1 MVYPILELGISSK
14 LRPNRQ
20 DIATLKTFENIDL
33 MIVAG
38 NKVLFVDGDQSVA
51 IHQALGNKT
60 RLLILSLLSHRAM
73 NVSALAEATGLAPST
88 VAFNIKQLEG
98 CGLVNVQFLPGTRGQ
113 QKLVSKR
120 YDEVLFK
127 LPGVAIE
134 SNSRVIEVSMPIGNF
149 KRVKVK
155 PTCGLASDTKYI
167 GMIDDARSFYEPE
180 HVFAQ
185 ILWFRQGFVE
195 YDFPNNLP
203 VGAQASDVEL
213 SMEICSE
220 APEYDLDW
228 PSDITL
234 SINDIEIGTWTSPS
248 DFGGERGKLTPPWW
262 PIEQTQHGVLK
273 RWRIS
278 ADGSYVD
285 GGLVSDVKLAD
296 LGIEGRTHV
305 GVRIEVKETARHV
318 GGINLFGRR
327 FGNYAQD
334 LVMRTGFVF
343 KDGERPYH
351 LK

>member
-1 MVYPILELGISSK
+1 
-14 LRPNRQ
+14 
-20 DIATLKTFENIDL
+20 

-38 NKVLFVDGDQSVA
+38 NKVLFVDGEQSVP
-51 IHQALGNKT
+51 ILQALGNET

-73 NVSALAEATGLAPST
+73 NVSALAEAIGLAPST
-88 VAFNIKQLEG
+88 VAFNIKQLESA
-98 CGLVNVQFLPGTRGQ
+98 GLVNVQYQPGTRGQ

-120 YDEVLFK
+120 YDEVHFK

-134 SNSRVIEVSMPIGNF
+134 SDSNVTEVSMPIGNF
-149 KRVKVK
+149 KRVGIK
-155 PTCGLASDTKYI
+155 PTCGLASDSKYI

-195 YDFPNNLP
+195 YDFPNNVP
-203 VGAQASDVEL
+203 TGAQAQDVEL

-234 SINDIEIGTWTSPS
+234 TVNEVEIGTWTCPA
-248 DFGGERGKLTPPWW
+248 DYGGTRGRLTPPWW
-262 PIEQTQHGVLK
+262 PLEQTQFGVLK
-273 RWRIS
+273 RWRIAVEGS
-278 ADGSYVD
+278 FIDGEPISGVRI
-285 GGLVSDVKLAD
+285 AD
-296 LGIEGRTHV
+296 LGLEGRTHV
-305 GVRIEVKETARHV
+305 GVRLEVKDSARHV

-334 LVMRTGFVF
+334 LVMRTRYDFRE
-343 KDGERPYH
+343 GERPYR

>member
-1 MVYPILELGISSK
+1 
-14 LRPNRQ
+14 
-20 DIATLKTFENIDL
+20 

-51 IHQALGNKT
+51 ILQALGNET

-88 VAFNIKQLEG
+88 VAFNIKQLES
-98 CGLVNVQFLPGTRGQ
+98 CGLVNAQFQPGTRGQ

-120 YDEVLFK
+120 YDEVHFK

-134 SNSRVIEVSMPIGNF
+134 SNSNVIEVSMPIGNF
-149 KRVKVK
+149 KRINVK
-155 PTCGLASDTKYI
+155 PTCGIASDTKYI

-203 VGAQASDVEL
+203 VGAQAVDLEL

-234 SINDIEIGTWTSPS
+234 MINDVEIGTWTSPA
-248 DFGGERGKLTPPWW
+248 DFGGQRGKLTPEWW
-262 PIEQTQHGVLK
+262 PIEQTQYGVLK
-273 RWRIS
+273 RWRVNTTGSYI
-278 ADGSYVD
+278 DGSP
-285 GGLVSDVKLAD
+285 VSAVKLTD
-296 LGIEGRTHV
+296 LGLDGRTHV
-305 GVRIEVKETARHV
+305 SVRLEVKENARHI

-327 FGNYAQD
+327 FGNCAQD
-334 LVMRTGFVF
+334 LVLKTSFEFRE
-343 KDGERPYH
+343 GERHYR

>member
-1 MVYPILELGISSK
+1 
-14 LRPNRQ
+14 
-20 DIATLKTFENIDL
+20 

-38 NKVLFVDGDQSVA
+38 NKTLFVDGEQSVGVL
-51 IHQALGNKT
+51 QALGNET

-73 NVSALAEATGLAPST
+73 NMSAIAEATGLAAST
-88 VAFNIKQLEG
+88 VAFNMKQLEAS
-98 CGLVNVQFLPGTRGQ
+98 GLVNVQYLPGTRGK

-120 YDEVLFK
+120 YDEVHFK

-134 SNSRVIEVSMPIGNF
+134 SNSNVIEVSMPIGNF
-149 KRVKVK
+149 KRVNVR
-155 PTCGLASDTKYI
+155 PTCGLASDNKYI

-203 VGAQASDVEL
+203 VGAQALDLEL

-234 SINDIEIGTWTSPS
+234 AINNVEIGTWTSPA

-262 PIEQTQHGVLK
+262 PNEQTQYGVLK
-273 RWRIS
+273 RWRITPE
-278 ADGSYVD
+278 GSFID
-285 GGLVSDVKLAD
+285 GGPLSGVRLAE
-296 LGIEGRTHV
+296 LGLDRTHV
-305 GVRIEVKETARHV
+305 GVRLEVKDTARHV
-318 GGINLFGRR
+318 GGLNLFGRR

-334 LVMRTGFVF
+334 IVMRMRYGFRE
-343 KDGERPYH
+343 GERPYG

>member
-1 MVYPILELGISSK
+1 
-14 LRPNRQ
+14 
-20 DIATLKTFENIDL
+20 

-38 NKVLFVDGDQSVA
+38 NKILSVDGEQSVP
-51 IHQALGNKT
+51 ILQALGNET

-88 VAFNIKQLEG
+88 VAFNIKQLES

-120 YDEVLFK
+120 YDEVHFK

-134 SNSRVIEVSMPIGNF
+134 SDSNVTEVSMPIGNF
-149 KRVKVK
+149 KRISVK
-155 PTCGLASDTKYI
+155 PTCGLASDSKYI

-195 YDFPNNLP
+195 YDFPNNVPL
-203 VGAQASDVEL
+203 GAQPLDVEL

-234 SINDIEIGTWTSPS
+234 SINEVEIGTWTSPG
-248 DFGGERGKLTPPWW
+248 DFGGTRGKLTPPWW
-262 PIEQTQHGVLK
+262 PVEQTQYGVLK

-278 ADGSYVD
+278 AEGSFIDGEPLSGVR
-285 GGLVSDVKLAD
+285 LSDLE
-296 LGIEGRTHV
+296 LEGRTHV
-305 GVRIEVKETARHV
+305 GVRLEVKQTARHV
-318 GGINLFGRR
+318 GGLNLFGRR

-334 LVMRTGFVF
+334 LAMRTRYEFRE
-343 KDGERPYH
+343 GERPYR

>member
-1 MVYPILELGISSK
+1 
-14 LRPNRQ
+14 
-20 DIATLKTFENIDL
+20 

-38 NKVLFVDGDQSVA
+38 NKTLYVDGEQGVR
-51 IHQALGNKT
+51 ILQALGNET
-60 RLLILSLLSHRAM
+60 RLLILSLLSHRTM

-88 VAFNIKQLEG
+88 LAFNLKQLEET
-98 CGLVNVQFLPGTRGQ
+98 GLVNVQYQPGTRGQ

-120 YDEVLFK
+120 YDEVHFK

-134 SNSRVIEVSMPIGNF
+134 SDSNLIEVSMPIGNF
-149 KRVKVK
+149 KRVGVK
-155 PTCGLASDTKYI
+155 PTCGLATDSKYI

-185 ILWFRQGFVE
+185 ILWFRQGFIE

-203 VGAQASDVEL
+203 VGAQALDLEL

-234 SINDIEIGTWTSPS
+234 SINEVEIGTWTSPA

-262 PIEQTQHGVLK
+262 PLEQTQFGVLK
-273 RWRIS
+273 RWRVTPEGCFI
-278 ADGSYVD
+278 D
-285 GGLVSDVKLAD
+285 GGPISEVCLAD
-296 LGIEGRTHV
+296 LGLEGRTHAS
-305 GVRIEVKETARHV
+305 VRLEVKDTARHV

-334 LVMRTGFVF
+334 LLMRIRYEFRE
-343 KDGERPYH
+343 GERPYR

>member
-1 MVYPILELGISSK
+1 
-14 LRPNRQ
+14 
-20 DIATLKTFENIDL
+20 

-38 NKVLFVDGDQSVA
+38 NKTLYVDGEQGVR
-51 IHQALGNKT
+51 ILQALGSET
-60 RLLILSLLSHRAM
+60 RLLILSLLSHRTM
-73 NVSALAEATGLAPST
+73 NATALAEATGLAPST
-88 VAFNIKQLEG
+88 LAFNLKQLEET
-98 CGLVNVQFLPGTRGQ
+98 GLVNVQYQPGTRGQ

-120 YDEVLFK
+120 YDEVHFK

-134 SNSRVIEVSMPIGNF
+134 SDSNLFEVSMPIGNF
-149 KRVKVK
+149 KRVGVK
-155 PTCGLASDTKYI
+155 PTCGLATDSKYI

-185 ILWFRQGFVE
+185 ILWFRQGFIE

-203 VGAQASDVEL
+203 VGAQALDLEL

-234 SINDIEIGTWTSPS
+234 SINEVEIGTWTSPA

-262 PIEQTQHGVLK
+262 PLEQTQFGVLK
-273 RWRIS
+273 RWRVTPE
-278 ADGSYVD
+278 GSFID
-285 GGLVSDVKLAD
+285 GGPISEVCLAD
-296 LGIEGRTHV
+296 LGLEGRTHAS
-305 GVRIEVKETARHV
+305 VRLEVKDTARHV

-334 LVMRTGFVF
+334 LLMRIRYEFRE
-343 KDGERPYH
+343 GERPYR

>member
-1 MVYPILELGISSK
+1 
-14 LRPNRQ
+14 
-20 DIATLKTFENIDL
+20 

-38 NKVLFVDGDQSVA
+38 NKILFVDGDQSVA
-51 IHQALGNKT
+51 ILQALGNDT

-88 VAFNIKQLEG
+88 VAFNIKQLQS
-98 CGLVNVQFLPGTRGQ
+98 CGLVNVQFQPGTRGQ

-120 YDEVLFK
+120 YDEVHFK

-134 SNSRVIEVSMPIGNF
+134 SNSNVIEVSMPIGNF
-149 KRVKVK
+149 KRFKVS

-167 GMIDDARSFYEPE
+167 GMIDDPRSFYEPE

-185 ILWFRQGFVE
+185 ILWFKQGFVE

-203 VGAQASDVEL
+203 VGSQATDLEL

-234 SINDIEIGTWTSPS
+234 FINDVDIGTWTSPA
-248 DFGGERGKLTPPWW
+248 DFGGQRGKLTPEWW
-262 PIEQTQHGVLK
+262 PIEQTQYGILK
-273 RWRIS
+273 RWRINAEGS
-278 ADGSYVD
+278 FIDGNPISD
-285 GGLVSDVKLAD
+285 MTLMNLGL
-296 LGIEGRTHV
+296 EGRTHV
-305 GVRIEVKETARHV
+305 SVRLEVKENARHV

-327 FGNYAQD
+327 FGNCAQD
-334 LVMRTGFVF
+334 LVLRSSYEFRE
-343 KDGERPYH
+343 GERHYR

>member
-1 MVYPILELGISSK
+1 MVCTRWSVAPQRLDNDFWQEAGRIE
-14 LRPNRQ
+14 
-20 DIATLKTFENIDL
+20 T

-38 NKVLFVDGDQSVA
+38 NKVLMVDAEQSVA
-51 IHQALGNKT
+51 TLQALGNDK

-73 NVSALAEATGLAPST
+73 NVSALAEACGLAPST
-88 VAFNIKQLEG
+88 MAFNIKQLES
-98 CGLVNVQFLPGTRGQ
+98 CGLVNVQFQPGTRGQ

-120 YDEVLFK
+120 YDEVHFK

-134 SNSRVIEVSMPIGNF
+134 SDSNVTAVSMPIGNF
-149 KRVKVK
+149 KRVSVK

-195 YDFPNNLP
+195 YDFPNNVP
-203 VGAQASDVEL
+203 VGARALDLEL

-220 APEYDLDW
+220 APEYDLEW

-234 SINDIEIGTWTSPS
+234 AINDKEIGTWTCPA
-248 DFGGERGKLTPPWW
+248 DYGGTRGRLTPPWW
-262 PIEQTQHGVLK
+262 PIEQTQFGVLK
-273 RWRIS
+273 RWRITAEGS
-278 ADGSYVD
+278 FIDGEPIS
-285 GGLVSDVKLAD
+285 GATIGELA
-296 LGIEGRTHV
+296 LEGSTHV
-305 GVRIEVKETARHV
+305 AVRLEVKDEARHV

-334 LVMRTGFVF
+334 LAMRTRYEFRQ
-343 KDGERPYH
+343 GERPYR

>member
-1 MVYPILELGISSK
+1 
-14 LRPNRQ
+14 
-20 DIATLKTFENIDL
+20 

-51 IHQALGNKT
+51 ILQALGNET
-60 RLLILSLLSHRAM
+60 RLLILSLLSHRTM

-88 VAFNIKQLEG
+88 VAFNIKQLES
-98 CGLVNVQFLPGTRGQ
+98 CGLVNVQFQPGTRGQ

-120 YDEVLFK
+120 YDEVHFK

-134 SNSRVIEVSMPIGNF
+134 SNSNVIEVSMPIGNF
-149 KRVKVK
+149 KRVNVK
-155 PTCGLASDTKYI
+155 PTCGIASDTKYI
-167 GMIDDARSFYEPE
+167 GMIDDVRSFYEPE

-195 YDFPNNLP
+195 YDFPNNVP
-203 VGAQASDVEL
+203 VGAQAVDLEL

-234 SINDIEIGTWTSPS
+234 MINDIEVGTWTSPA
-248 DFGGERGKLTPPWW
+248 DFGGQRGKLTPEWW
-262 PIEQTQHGVLK
+262 PIEQTQYGVLK
-273 RWRIS
+273 RWRVNSEGSYI
-278 ADGSYVD
+278 DGSP
-285 GGLVSDVKLAD
+285 VSDVKLMD
-296 LGIEGRTHV
+296 LGLDGRTHV
-305 GVRIEVKETARHV
+305 SVRLEVKENARHV

-327 FGNYAQD
+327 FGNCAQD
-334 LVMRTGFVF
+334 LVLRTSFEF
-343 KDGERPYH
+343 REGERHYR

>member
-1 MVYPILELGISSK
+1 MRQNAAGASSRVS
-14 LRPNRQ
+14 LA
-20 DIATLKTFENIDL
+20 ITT

-38 NKVLFVDGDQSVA
+38 NKTLFVDGEQCVRVL
-51 IHQALGNKT
+51 QALGNET

-88 VAFNIKQLEG
+88 IAFNLKQLEES
-98 CGLVNVQFLPGTRGQ
+98 GLLNVQHMPGTRGQ

-120 YDEVLFK
+120 YDEVHFR

-134 SNSRVIEVSMPIGNF
+134 SDANVTEVSMPIGNF
-149 KRVKVK
+149 KRFSVK
-155 PTCGLASDTKYI
+155 PTCGIASDSKYI
-167 GMIDDARSFYEPE
+167 GMIDEPRSFYEPE

-203 VGAQASDVEL
+203 VGAQAQDLEL

-234 SINDIEIGTWTSPS
+234 SINDVEIGTWTSPA

-262 PIEQTQHGVLK
+262 PIEQTQFGVLK
-273 RWRIS
+273 RWRVTPE
-278 ADGSYVD
+278 GSFVD
-285 GGLVSDVKLAD
+285 GGPVSGVKLAD
-296 LGIEGRTHV
+296 LGLEGRTHV
-305 GVRIEVKETARHV
+305 GVRLEVKESARHV
-318 GGINLFGRR
+318 GGLNLFGRR

-334 LVMRTGFVF
+334 LVMRTRYEFRE
-343 KDGERPYH
+343 GERPYK